1 MAMEAHNPISE
12 SFENWLRRS
21 LIEAGELLRPEVEQ
35 RILAQGAAAVAPL
48 IQILE
53 DRALLD
59 VRAGGGWAPIH
70 AAILLGELRAS
81 EAIPALLAA
90 LADEDHRDLFTEEA
104 IESLTAMG
112 PAALEPVLQAHAESS
127 DRYYLMDLEWILN
140 SLGVRDE
147 RIFTAFLDA
156 LERDPE
162 YGACNLAF
170 YGDERG
176 IEPLREKFDRC
187 HLDAEVCSGCVDA
200 AGEIRAAIQRLGGS
214 LSEEQ
219 ERRYL
224 RASERQ
230 RAHAWPRSEREG
242 TPAKRKR
249 RAARKQQ
256 KASRKRNRR

>member
-1 MAMEAHNPISE
+1 MAMESHNPISE
-12 SFENWLRRS
+12 SFEDWLRRS
-21 LIEAGELLRPEVEQ
+21 LTEAGELLRPEIEQ
-35 RILAQGAAAVAPL
+35 RILEQGPAVAAML

-53 DRALLD
+53 DRTLLD

-70 AAILLGELRAS
+70 AAVLLGELRAS

-90 LADEDHRDLFTEEA
+90 LADEDNRDLFTEQA

-112 PAALEPVLQAHAESS
+112 PAALEPVLQAHAKSS

-170 YGDERG
+170 YGT
-176 IEPLREKFDRC
+176 
-187 HLDAEVCSGCVDA
+187 S
-200 AGEIRAAIQRLGGS
+200 AGSSLCATSSTGAISTRKYALGVSTRL
-214 LSEEQ
+214 
-219 ERRYL
+219 
-224 RASERQ
+224 A
-230 RAHAWPRSEREG
+230 RSEQQSRG
-242 TPAKRKR
+242 S
-249 RAARKQQ
+249 AAR
-256 KASRKRNRR
+256 